1 MLSLLQPHLWVQEVG
16 LTIFVAGRVGVL
28 VAGGLHLPKTL
39 WVEVT
44 RQRYA
49 HLGYSGL
56 RVISSPLEQFR
67 DAKLARAFR
76 IDVFRALFLGLSR
89 LGRFALLSAV
99 LLFGFGSLS
108 VTVIPSRW
116 LVVSERIKARLFRL
130 VRGQLKGKGLEIAPF
145 FIAIFILVLILNLVG
160 RLPFTQT
167 VTASLAVRLGLS
179 FFVWF
184 WVLFLSLNNLGI
196 DFFAHFIPEGTPFV
210 LFPLLL
216 IIELVRF
223 CVRALSLGVRLFANM
238 VAGHTLLAILGGF
251 LLNGI
256 LYAGRRWLVVTISVP
271 FAFFVCFA
279 ALEVGVAFIQAYVF
293 TVLSLGYIRDALL
306 Q

>member
-1 MLSLLQPHLWVQEVG
+1 M
-16 LTIFVAGRVGVL
+16 
-28 VAGGLHLPKTL
+28 
-39 WVEVT
+39 
-44 RQRYA
+44 
-49 HLGYSGL
+49 
-56 RVISSPLEQFR
+56 
-67 DAKLARAFR
+67 
-76 IDVFRALFLGLSR
+76 
-89 LGRFALLSAV
+89 
-99 LLFGFGSLS
+99 
-108 VTVIPSRW
+108 
-116 LVVSERIKARLFRL
+116 
-130 VRGQLKGKGLEIAPF
+130 
-145 FIAIFILVLILNLVG
+145 NLVG

-167 VTASLAVRLGLS
+167 LTASLAVSLRLS

-184 WVLFLSLNNLGI
+184 WVLFLRFKNLGLN
-196 DFFAHFIPEGTPFV
+196 FFAHFIPEGTPFI

-216 IIELVRF
+216 IIELVSF

-256 LYAGRRWLVVTISVP
+256 LLFKGRWLIVLMRVP

-306 Q
+306 

>member
-1 MLSLLQPHLWVQEVG
+1 
-16 LTIFVAGRVGVL
+16 
-28 VAGGLHLPKTL
+28 
-39 WVEVT
+39 
-44 RQRYA
+44 
-49 HLGYSGL
+49 
-56 RVISSPLEQFR
+56 LEQFR

-76 IDVFRALFLGLSR
+76 IDAFRALFLGLSR
-89 LGRFALLSAV
+89 LGRFALLSAI

-108 VTVIPSRW
+108 VAVIPTRW
-116 LVVSERIKARLFRL
+116 LVVSERVKARLYRL
-130 VRGQLKGKGLEIAPF
+130 VRGQLKGKRLEMAPF

-167 VTASLAVRLGLS
+167 LTASLAVRLRLS

-184 WVLFLSLNNLGI
+184 WVLFLRLNNLGL

-223 CVRALSLGVRLFANM
+223 CVRALSLGVRLFANI

-256 LYAGRRWLVVTISVP
+256 LYAGGR
-271 FAFFVCFA
+271 
-279 ALEVGVAFIQAYVF
+279 
-293 TVLSLGYIRDALL
+293 
-306 Q
+306 